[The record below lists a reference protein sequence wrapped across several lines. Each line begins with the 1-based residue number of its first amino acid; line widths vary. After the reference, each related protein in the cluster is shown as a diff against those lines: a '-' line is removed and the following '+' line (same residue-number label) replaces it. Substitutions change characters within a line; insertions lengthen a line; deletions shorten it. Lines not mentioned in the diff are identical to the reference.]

1 MYIHKGAEN
10 SNTEEKKPKDDVNYV
25 HHHRLLIRSYV
36 RTYVHSYVLHLR
48 TYIHTYISL
57 PYLLYTHLG
66 IEEQS
71 HARGWPRSQA
81 VHKLV

>member
-1 MYIHKGAEN
+1 MYIHKGVEN

-36 RTYVHSYVLHLR
+36 RTVR
-48 TYIHTYISL
+48 TFLCPTPKYIRTYISL